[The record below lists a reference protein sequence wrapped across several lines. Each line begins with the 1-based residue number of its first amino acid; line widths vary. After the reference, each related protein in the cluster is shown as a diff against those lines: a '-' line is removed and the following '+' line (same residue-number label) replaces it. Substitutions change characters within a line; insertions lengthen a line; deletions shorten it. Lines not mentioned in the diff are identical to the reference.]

1 MKSEGESVYREVG
14 QAKFV
19 QLQVGGRNWKK
30 WRVISWQGYWGSF
43 KVGEQLLGSVCIWGM
58 SWGVSG
64 KGRTLLC
71 CSFPICMS
79 CRRTDQEAS
88 VWGATSTHP
97 SWGLNPG
104 LQMLVVLHA
113 EFPRLYNTEGL
124 ADVHGSKW
132 VMVYEQAVQSLFFI
146 INSSIPFGGK
156 NIYWIFCFLITYM

>member
-14 QAKFV
+14 QAKFCATTRQREELKEV
-19 QLQVGGRNWKK
+19 KSDFMARLLVGG
-30 WRVISWQGYWGSF
+30 F
-43 KVGEQLLGSVCIWGM
+43 KVGEQLLGSVCLWGM

-71 CSFPICMS
+71 YSFPICMS
-79 CRRTDQEAS
+79 CRRTDGEAS
-88 VWGATSTHP
+88 SVWEATSTHP

-104 LQMLVVLHA
+104 LWMLVVLHA

-124 ADVHGSKW
+124 VDVDGSKW
-132 VMVYEQAVQSLFFI
+132 VTVYEQAVQSLFFI

-156 NIYWIFCFLITYM
+156 IFIGYFAS